1 MFDRVLILSASAGAG
16 HIRAAQA
23 VEKAFIQLGAAR
35 ELRNIDVLD
44 YTNKLFRNL
53 YSRTYIEMVDK
64 APEVLGWLYDHLDKP
79 WRFQKRRLALDKL
92 NAGPFIK
99 LLTDF
104 KPDLAVC
111 THFLPSEIISWLKQ
125 KHRLT
130 TPQAIVVTDFDV
142 HAMWLCNYYEHYFV
156 ALEETKQ
163 HLQALGIEPEKITVS
178 GIPIDPVF
186 AQHKDKTEMR
196 KHLGLDAKLPTILIS
211 AGGFGVGP
219 TEMLVESLTQMHNK
233 VQVIAI
239 CGKNEELK
247 SRLEQ
252 FAAGLSAHS
261 PVKIVPVGYTT
272 KMDEY
277 MSAADLLLGKPGGLT
292 TCEALAKNLPIVIVR
307 PIRGQEE
314 RNSDHLLEQGV
325 AIRCNN
331 IPVLAY
337 KIDALLDDPQR
348 LTLMRRNAKRLA
360 RPLAAVQIVKKLLA
374 LRNT

>member
-16 HIRAAQA
+16 HVRAAQA
-23 VEKAFIQLGAAR
+23 VEKAFIQLNAAR

-64 APEVLGWLYDHLDKP
+64 APAVLGWLYDRLDKP

-92 NAGPFIK
+92 NTGPFIK

-111 THFLPSEIISWLKQ
+111 THFLPAEIISWLRQ
-125 KHRLT
+125 KRRLA
-130 TPQAIVVTDFDV
+130 TPQAIIVTDFDV
-142 HAMWLCNYYEHYFV
+142 HAMWLCRNYEHYFV
-156 ALEETKQ
+156 ALDETKQ
-163 HLQALGIEPEKITVS
+163 HLQALGIEQEKIAVS

-186 AQHKDKTEMR
+186 AHHKDKIEIR
-196 KHLGLDAKLPTILIS
+196 KQFGLDTKLPAILIS

-219 TEMLVESLTQMHNK
+219 TEMLVESLTQMRNK

-239 CGKNEELK
+239 CGKNVELK

-252 FAAGLSAHS
+252 FAAALSADS
-261 PVKIVPVGYTT
+261 PVKIIPVGYTT

-314 RNSDHLLEQGV
+314 RNSDHLLEEGV

-331 IPVLAY
+331 LPVLAY
-337 KIDALLDDPQR
+337 KIDALLDNPQR
-348 LTLMRRNAKRLA
+348 LALMRKNAKRLA
-360 RPLAAVQIVKKLLA
+360 RPLAAVQIVRKLLT
-374 LRNT
+374 LRNS

>member
-16 HIRAAQA
+16 HVRAAQA
-23 VEKAFIQLGAAR
+23 IEKAFIQLSAAR

-92 NAGPFIK
+92 NTGPFIK
-99 LLTDF
+99 LLREYQ
-104 KPDLAVC
+104 PDLAVC
-111 THFLPSEIISWLKQ
+111 THFLPAEIISWLKQ
-125 KHRLT
+125 KRHLY
-130 TPQAIVVTDFDV
+130 TPQAIVITDFDV
-142 HAMWLCNYYEHYFV
+142 HAMWLCQYYEHYFV
-156 ALEETKQ
+156 ALDETKR

-196 KHLGLDAKLPTILIS
+196 KSLGLDTKLPAILVS

-219 TEMLVESLTQMHNK
+219 TELLVESLTKMHNK

-252 FAAGLSAHS
+252 FAAGLAINS
-261 PVKIVPVGYTT
+261 PVKIIPVGSTT

-277 MSAADLLLGKPGGLT
+277 MSASDLLLGKPGGLT

-331 IPVLAY
+331 LPILAY
-337 KIDALLDDPQR
+337 KIDSLLDNPKR
-348 LTLMRRNAKRLA
+348 LNEMRKNTKRLA
-360 RPLAAVQIVKKLLA
+360 RPLAAVQIVRKLLS
-374 LRNT
+374 LHNG